1 VTRRQQLG
9 PAAPSADVDG
19 LLYLLRDNLRRADA
33 FVSTAEEQIERS
45 WGGGGDEGGDGNGD
59 DDVLRRGN
67 QVEYLV
73 EAARLSVR
81 VAIRTGEELDV
92 ERSRHRAG
100 LHEPRG
106 RT

>member
-1 VTRRQQLG
+1 MTRRRQLG

-33 FVSTAEEQIERS
+33 FVSTAEVQIERP
-45 WGGGGDEGGDGNGD
+45 WGGGSDEGGDGNGGH
-59 DDVLRRGN
+59 DVLRRRN

-81 VAIRTGEELDV
+81 TAIRTGEELDV
-92 ERSRHRAG
+92 ERGRHRTG
-100 LHEPRG
+100 VHEHRG

>member
-1 VTRRQQLG
+1 MIHRRQLS
-9 PAAPSADVDG
+9 PVAPGADVDG
-19 LLYLLRDNLRRADA
+19 LLYLLHDNLRRADA
-33 FVSTAEEQIERS
+33 FITTAEEQIERS

-59 DDVLRRGN
+59 DDVLRRRN
-67 QVEYLV
+67 QLEYLV

-92 ERSRHRAG
+92 ERGRHRTG
-100 LHEPRG
+100 LHEHRG